1 MKGRSPTHAR
11 GFTLVELII
20 VIVIIGI
27 LAAIAVPQFTN
38 VQTSARQA
46 SLKASTA
53 AAQSTATAYFVANSN
68 LTSTDTDCLI
78 PLGSMVNSSGV
89 FAADSTLTVGATAS
103 TSGACTVTSSVTGV
117 GSASFELP
125 WL

>member
-1 MKGRSPTHAR
+1 MKGRSATHAR

-68 LTSTDTDCLI
+68 LTSTDTSCRT
-78 PLGSMVNSSGV
+78 PLGDMVNGSGV

-103 TSGACTVTSSVTGV
+103 SGVCTVTSSVTGV
-117 GSASFELP
+117 GNASFELP